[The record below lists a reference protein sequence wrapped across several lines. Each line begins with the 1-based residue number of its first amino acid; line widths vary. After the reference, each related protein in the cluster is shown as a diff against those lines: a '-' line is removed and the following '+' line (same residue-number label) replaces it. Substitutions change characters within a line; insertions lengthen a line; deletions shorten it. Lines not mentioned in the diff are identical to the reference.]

1 MQGVVTTRLSLC
13 LLLLLSS
20 CSLPY
25 HLLRSLNDLPEYTAS
40 AGSWRELDV
49 PMRDGVTLHT
59 HVLMPEGAA
68 HAPVVVMRTP
78 YDNELIFRAPCQMF
92 ARYGIGCV
100 VQDVRGRRQ
109 SKGEWSPL
117 ANEIADGEDLLG
129 WLDGQAF
136 VDSIALYGESYLAAT
151 ALAAMSRPS
160 TKVKTL
166 VLVVFGT
173 HLEKTIGERG
183 LLHHELITAWAA
195 YMPGHDTP
203 AGTPEHYRDML
214 AHRPHLT
221 SDEFVLGRKL
231 DFYRTWVESQLPSA
245 PLWTTGQSARFNEL
259 PSTLKVPVM
268 VVGGFDD
275 PFLSSTLELWKSLG
289 SQSTS
294 LLALLPVNHLGGQ
307 TGELHQKDVE
317 GQYAFKLPFAWI
329 RHQLLGAPLP
339 FEDHGVRSWAQNGTG
354 LAVHRDAWPGPVAQV
369 ELTLS
374 AQLAQSWPCTQR
386 TLEQVPAPAQL
397 EAPPAAGHDTVTYRY
412 NPLSPWESEG
422 GARGL
427 AFVIADGKTP
437 GPAKQTWQCRP
448 DVVRFVTQTRTA
460 PMTLIGSMSLELSVR
475 SSAPDTAFVAKLV
488 DIDEHGQALHVS
500 DGAAT
505 LRIPTADTQSFV
517 DYAPGSQRTV
527 VIDFWP
533 TEWVVQPG
541 HRLGLWVS
549 SSSFPMFALHL
560 NTATPWFKETQFHL
574 AEQTIELG
582 SVSRLKLSLAPEKG
596 SRVAAIGD
604 PAATPQ

>member
-13 LLLLLSS
+13 LCVLISG
-20 CSLPY
+20 CSLPWQ
-25 HLLRSLNDLPEYTAS
+25 LLRSVNDLPEYTAS
-40 AGSWRELDV
+40 AGSWRELVV
-49 PMRDGVTLHT
+49 PMRDGVSLHT
-59 HVLMPEGAA
+59 HVLMPEGVE

-78 YDNELIFRAPCQMF
+78 YDNDIIFRAPCQMF

-100 VQDVRGRRQ
+100 VQDVRGRRE
-109 SKGEWSPL
+109 SPGAWDPL
-117 ANEIADGEDLLG
+117 ANEIADGEDLLT

-151 ALAAMSRPS
+151 ALGAMSRPS
-160 TKVKTL
+160 KKVKTL
-166 VLVVFGT
+166 VMVVFGT
-173 HLEKTIGERG
+173 HLEKAIGERG

-203 AGTPEHYRDML
+203 SGTAEHYRDML

-221 SDEFVLGRKL
+221 SDEFVMGRKL
-231 DFYRTWVESQLPSA
+231 DFYRTWLQSELPSA

-259 PSTLKVPVM
+259 PATLTVPVL

-275 PFLSSTLELWKSLG
+275 PFLSSTLELWQSLG
-289 SQSTS
+289 SRSSS

-307 TGELHQKDVE
+307 SGALHQKDVE

-339 FEDHGVRSWAQNGTG
+339 FEATGVRSWAQNGAG
-354 LAVHRDAWPGPVAQV
+354 VKHRDEWPGSVDRLDLA
-369 ELTLS
+369 LS
-374 AQLAQSWPCTQR
+374 PQLAQAWPCEQR
-386 TLEQVPAPAQL
+386 ALTAVSGSTPQN
-397 EAPPAAGHDTVTYRY
+397 PPPTVSYRY
-412 NPLSPWESEG
+412 NPLTPWESEG

-437 GPAKQTWQCRP
+437 GPAKQTWTCRQ
-448 DVVRFVTQTRTA
+448 DVVRFVTEPQQA
-460 PMTLIGSMSLELSVR
+460 PLTLIGSMSLALSVR

-488 DIDEHGQALHVS
+488 DIDERGRALHLS

-505 LRIPTADTQSFV
+505 LRQPTADTQAFV
-517 DYAPGSQRTV
+517 DYAPGSSRTV
-527 VIDFWP
+527 TIDFWP
-533 TEWVVQPG
+533 TEWVLQPG

-549 SSSFPMFALHL
+549 SSNFPMFALHL
-560 NTATPWFKETQFHL
+560 NSATPWYRETQFHL
-574 AEQTIELG
+574 AEQTLELG
-582 SVSRLKLSLAPEKG
+582 ERSVLRLSLAK
-596 SRVAAIGD
+596 
-604 PAATPQ
+604 